1 MNTAMKRTFL
11 LITVVVSVLISADVW
26 AKSPAI
32 LKTSVTG
39 AEYESALALGK
50 TLNPGFQETTAD
62 DLSETSVLWIHLGD
76 SEKYAVSDAD
86 AAKIKAFVEQGGGL
100 FLTGASWR
108 ILNQF
113 GLETVTPRQLAG
125 NHDRNP
131 GAAIPFIIKNGAQSP
146 VFNGLK
152 RGNEQG
158 QNRAAIYFSD
168 GGYSAFSDFH
178 AIQPRGGT
186 LLAASAFGDEKP
198 IWEYSLGKGRIIT
211 SGWRLTCYSDK
222 NNAFYDNLTKFTSN
236 VLNYLQTPSA
246 WIELTPYNPNAAL
259 NEKQLAAMERDF
271 EYESESLKLAINDLI
286 ESFPQEYVNG
296 QIYLDQL
303 AELEKDSATV
313 APDVLFDRLDALKRK
328 ALLENPLLKN
338 VKSILAIRRTAG
350 NLGLPSNWASNSSL
364 RHTGY
369 DNDIIS
375 IPLSLQVPKQDDVK
389 TVYRPQSNEYVG
401 ELDLHFNS
409 DRLMF
414 SKPYLLKDGGNDRWQ
429 LFEIPLTDDALSGQG
444 TVEARKIQTI
454 DHSDVDNY
462 DACYLPNG
470 RIIFTSTAP
479 MIGVPCVRGSS
490 HVTNT
495 YVRYQ
500 DGRVRQ
506 LTFDQEHNWNPTV
519 MHNGRIM
526 YLRWEYTDT
535 PHAFYR
541 LMFTMNPDGTNQVS
555 YYGSNSYW
563 PNSMFNAKPTP
574 GNANRFY
581 AVVVGHHDVNRAGEL
596 VLFDTSIS
604 DFEADG
610 AVQKIGQ
617 RGKKV
622 EPILKDGLT
631 GASWPKFLHPSP
643 LSDKYVIVSC
653 KPSPLSK
660 WGVYLVDVFD
670 NFVLLYEQPGYAI
683 LEPVPLQK
691 TPIPPAIVDRT
702 NPESKTATVFLADIY
717 TGPGLKG
724 IRRGE
729 VKQLRV
735 FTYNYSYH
743 GMGGQYDRVGL
754 DGPWDVR
761 SVLGTVPVEEDGS
774 AHFTVPANTPI
785 ALQPLDENGAALQLM
800 RSWFTAM
807 PGEVVSCVGCHQN
820 NNLAPVRQRTI
831 AGNRPASKIAPFYG
845 PDRGF
850 SFRREVQPILD
861 KYCVGCHAENR
872 DAANPALASVPETF
886 SLENTDDIPLVAGNA
901 MYNNGGRFSK
911 SYMNLRRFVRG
922 HTIES
927 DAHLLSPREFHVS
940 TTRLFQTLRNDP
952 AGHYGVTDMLSP
964 QDWDVLTTWVDM
976 NTPFHG
982 TWIEISGHQRTDR
995 QAQLREELREMYSD
1009 LVQDQEGIFNPYVPG
1024 AVKPVLPPKDKID
1037 AGLKARAASQPT
1049 PTIALNEPFD
1059 SQKIKTVTLPN
1070 GETIEFVYVPKGT
1083 LNGQPTG
1090 GFWISKTEITN
1101 AQFHAFD
1108 PKHDSRYEFGDFLV
1122 FSLLDRG
1129 FQTDG
1134 PDQPVVRVSCQEAE
1148 QFCQWLSQQLGKDG
1162 TDCSLPTDVQW
1173 TYAARAGSTNP
1184 KYYYG
1189 KIDDDF
1195 SSFAN
1200 LSDVTNYV
1208 MPTFA
1213 PWSLPSDAVEPWRPA
1228 DERFNDSVRATANV
1242 ASYKPN
1248 AWGLYD
1254 VHGNAAEWLNC
1265 DGDAALAAGGSFNSR
1280 PSESAFDSR
1289 IPYPKNQPVFDVGF
1303 RVILKDKEQ

>member
-1 MNTAMKRTFL
+1 MKRTFL
-11 LITVVVSVLISADVW
+11 LFVVVVYVLISADVW

-50 TLNPGFQETTAD
+50 TLFPDFQEVTAD
-62 DLSETSVLWIHLGD
+62 GLSETSVLWIHLGD
-76 SEKYAVSDAD
+76 SEKYVVSDAD

-100 FLTGASWR
+100 FLTGASWPA
-108 ILNQF
+108 LNQL
-113 GLETVTPRQLAG
+113 GLETVTPRALAG

-131 GAAIPFIIKNGAQSP
+131 GAAIPLLLKNGTQSP
-146 VFNGLK
+146 LFRGLK

-178 AIQPRGGT
+178 AIQPLGGT

-198 IWEYSLGKGRIIT
+198 IWEYALGKGRIVT
-211 SGWRLTCYSDK
+211 SGWRLTCYTDK
-222 NNAFYDNLTKFTSN
+222 NNVYYSNLVQFTSN

-246 WIELTPYNPNAAL
+246 WVELTPYNPNATL
-259 NEKQLAAMERDF
+259 NERQIAAMERDF
-271 EYESESLKLAINDLI
+271 EHEAESLKLAINDLT
-286 ESFPQEYVNG
+286 ESFPQEYING
-296 QIYLDQL
+296 QKYLNQL
-303 AELEKDSATV
+303 EELEKDSATV
-313 APDVLFDRLDALKRK
+313 APDVLFDRLDALKRQ

-338 VKSILAIRRTAG
+338 VKSILAIRRSAG

-369 DNDIIS
+369 DNDVVS
-375 IPLSLQVPKQDDVK
+375 IPLSPQAVPKPEDVK
-389 TVYRPQSNEYVG
+389 TIYRPQSNEYVG
-401 ELDLHFNS
+401 ELDLHFNA

-414 SKPYLLKDGGNDRWQ
+414 SKPDMQNNGGNGRWQ
-429 LFEIPLTDDALSGQG
+429 LFEIPLTDDVLSGQG
-444 TVEARKIQTI
+444 TAEARKIQTI
-454 DHSDVDNY
+454 DHADVDNY
-462 DACYLPNG
+462 DACYLPDG

-479 MIGVPCVRGSS
+479 MIGVPCVRGES

-495 YVRYQ
+495 YVRYP

-519 MHNGRIM
+519 MPNGRIM

-535 PHAFYR
+535 PHAFDR
-541 LMFTMNPDGTNQVS
+541 LLFTMNPDGTNQVS

-563 PNSMFNAKPTP
+563 PNCMFNAKPTP
-574 GNANRFY
+574 GNASRFY
-581 AVVVGHHDVNRAGEL
+581 AVVVGHHDVARAGEL

-622 EPILKDGLT
+622 EAILKDGLT
-631 GASWPKFLHPSP
+631 GGSWPKFLHPSP
-643 LSDKYVIVSC
+643 LSDKYVIVAC
-653 KPSPLSK
+653 KPSPTSK

-717 TGPGLKG
+717 AGPGLKG
-724 IRRGE
+724 IRHGE
-729 VKQLRV
+729 VKKLRI

-743 GMGGQYDRVGL
+743 GMGGQVDRVGL
-754 DGPWDVR
+754 DGPWDIR
-761 SVLGTVPVEEDGS
+761 SVLGTVPVEADGS
-774 AHFTVPANTPI
+774 AHFTVPANVPI

-831 AGNRPASKIAPFYG
+831 AGNRPASKITPFYG

-850 SFRREVQPILD
+850 SFRREVQPVLD
-861 KYCVGCHAENR
+861 KYCVGCHTDNR
-872 DAANPALASVPETF
+872 DKSNPVLAAVPETF
-886 SLENTDDIPLVAGNA
+886 SLENTDDIPIKAGSEYYGQGA
-901 MYNNGGRFSK
+901 HFST

-927 DAHLLSPREFHVS
+927 DAHMLSPREFHVS

-952 AGHYGVTDMLSP
+952 AGHYGVSEMLSSE
-964 QDWDVLTTWVDM
+964 DWDRLTTWVDM

-995 QAQLREELREMYSD
+995 QAQLREELRELYSD
-1009 LVQDQEGIFNPYVPG
+1009 LVQNQEGVFNPYVPG
-1024 AVKPVLPPKDKID
+1024 AIAPVLPPKENID
-1037 AGLKARAASQPT
+1037 AGLKARDPNRNPA
-1049 PTIALNEPFD
+1049 PTIAILEPFD
-1059 SQKIKTVTLPN
+1059 SAKVKTVTLPN
-1070 GETIEFVYVPKGT
+1070 GATIEFVYVPKGT
-1083 LNGQPTG
+1083 LNGQPVG
-1090 GFWISKTEITN
+1090 GFWMSKTEVTN

-1108 PKHDSRYEFGDFLV
+1108 PKHDSRYEFSDFLV
-1122 FSLLDRG
+1122 FSLTDRG

-1134 PDQPVVRVSCQEAE
+1134 DAQPVIRVSCQQAE
-1148 QFCQWLSQQLGKDG
+1148 QFCQWLTQQLEHNDVV
-1162 TDCSLPTDVQW
+1162 CSLPTDLQW

-1184 KYYYG
+1184 KFFYG
-1189 KIDDDF
+1189 GIDDDF
-1195 SSFAN
+1195 SLFAN
-1200 LSDVTNYV
+1200 LSDYTNHHIWTYE
-1208 MPTFA
+1208 
-1213 PWSLPSDAVEPWRPA
+1213 PWGLPSGCMAEWRPA
-1228 DERFNDSVRATANV
+1228 DARFNDSAHATANV

-1254 VHGNAAEWLNC
+1254 VHGNAAEWINC
-1265 DGDAALAAGGSFNSR
+1265 NGDTAMAAGGSFNSR

-1289 IPYPKNQPVFDVGF
+1289 IPYPKNQPVYDVGF
-1303 RVILKDKEQ
+1303 RVILKNIAN